1 MIYEDYFWDF
11 DGTLFN
17 TYPTMVKAFVKVF
30 GDNQIKVDK
39 KEVYEIMRRYSVGE
53 AINWYSKDTKLDKK
67 VLRRHFDEED
77 VQLLDRVSPFEN
89 VEILLEKIVKNGGR
103 NFLLTHRD
111 ESSMKVLKR
120 DKIDKYFTDYVTAKN
135 KFPRK
140 PNPES
145 LNYLIEKNQVNR
157 KKAVMIGD
165 RNLDIQAGHNAQ
177 IAGILFDPD
186 NIVDA
191 SSNPELQ
198 IANYR
203 ALLNKL

>member
-11 DGTLFN
+11 DGTLFD
-17 TYPTMVKAFVKVF
+17 TYPTMVEAFVKVF

-67 VLRRHFDEED
+67 ILRRHFNEED
-77 VQLLDRVSPFEN
+77 AQLLDRVSSFEN

-203 ALLNKL
+203 VLLNKL

>member
-203 ALLNKL
+203 VLLNKL

>member
-11 DGTLFN
+11 DGTLFD
-17 TYPTMVKAFVKVF
+17 TYPTMVEAFVKVF
-30 GDNQIKVDK
+30 EDNQIKVDK

-77 VQLLDRVSPFEN
+77 VQLLDRVSSFEN

-203 ALLNKL
+203 VLLNKL

>member
-11 DGTLFN
+11 DGTLFD
-17 TYPTMVKAFVKVF
+17 TYPTMVEAFVKVF

-77 VQLLDRVSPFEN
+77 AQLLDRVSSFEN

>member
-11 DGTLFN
+11 DGTLFD
-17 TYPTMVKAFVKVF
+17 TYPTMVEAFVKVF
-30 GDNQIKVDK
+30 EDNQIKVDK

-77 VQLLDRVSPFEN
+77 VQLLDRVSLFEN

>member
-11 DGTLFN
+11 DGTLFD
-17 TYPTMVKAFVKVF
+17 TYPTMVEAFVKVF

-77 VQLLDRVSPFEN
+77 AQLLDRVSSFEN

-203 ALLNKL
+203 VLLNKL

>member
-77 VQLLDRVSPFEN
+77 VQLQ
-89 VEILLEKIVKNGGR
+89 G
-103 NFLLTHRD
+103 
-111 ESSMKVLKR
+111 
-120 DKIDKYFTDYVTAKN
+120 
-135 KFPRK
+135 
-140 PNPES
+140 
-145 LNYLIEKNQVNR
+145 
-157 KKAVMIGD
+157 
-165 RNLDIQAGHNAQ
+165 
-177 IAGILFDPD
+177 
-186 NIVDA
+186 
-191 SSNPELQ
+191 
-198 IANYR
+198 
-203 ALLNKL
+203 

>member
-11 DGTLFN
+11 DGTLFD
-17 TYPTMVKAFVKVF
+17 TYPTMVEAFVKVF

-53 AINWYSKDTKLDKK
+53 AINWYSKNTKLDKK
-67 VLRRHFDEED
+67 VLRGHFDEED
-77 VQLLDRVSPFEN
+77 AQLLDRVSSFEN

-203 ALLNKL
+203 VLLNKL

>member
-11 DGTLFN
+11 DGTLFD
-17 TYPTMVKAFVKVF
+17 TYPTMVEAFVKVF
-30 GDNQIKVDK
+30 EDNQIKVDK

-203 ALLNKL
+203 VLLNKL

>member
-11 DGTLFN
+11 DGTLFD
-17 TYPTMVKAFVKVF
+17 TYPTMVEAFVKVF

-77 VQLLDRVSPFEN
+77 AQLLDRVSSFEN

-111 ESSMKVLKR
+111 ESSMKILKR

>member
-77 VQLLDRVSPFEN
+77 VQLLDRVSSFEN

>member
-11 DGTLFN
+11 DGTLFD
-17 TYPTMVKAFVKVF
+17 TYPTMVEAFVKVF
-30 GDNQIKVDK
+30 GYNQIKVDK

-77 VQLLDRVSPFEN
+77 AQLLDRVSSFEN